1 MYSRQSV
8 APRMDS
14 FNNSIEKPDASLF
27 NMMRVIACAH
37 ASTHAST
44 HATNLMCMKNS
55 TPYFFL

>member
-8 APRMDS
+8 APRMES

-37 ASTHAST
+37 ASTP
-44 HATNLMCMKNS
+44 ATNLMCMKNS